1 MTWTVFFL
9 GHSGVDDVQETNEL
23 LMAMALHPLTDGLG
37 VEKGEGCEQGRGAR
51 TFVGMRQGP
60 GPGLL
65 QRQAGLGAVERLDL
79 ALLIDR
85 QNNGVVWRTDIEPD
99 GIQANISPL
108 RVLQSAF
115 DFDLIRPGWLV
126 LGAGLIVVALDF
138 ACARFAKQ
146 RRAAR
151 QAERVLAARL
161 IRHPSD
167 RLATITASAARHP
180 EREVWLSA
188 LLAFDTRELQGRAAD
203 FWQVTGDALDFAL
216 ETLAID
222 KAGLRDRLM
231 KLYLTLDA
239 FPEVPDVLRRLKNA
253 GLRTAILSNGSPK
266 MLDAVVGASA
276 L

>member
-23 LMAMALHPLTDGLG
+23 LMAMALHPLTDDLAFEN
-37 VEKGEGCEQGRGAR
+37 VEGCEQGRGAM
-51 TFVGMRQGP
+51 TFVVMRQGP
-60 GPGLL
+60 GPALL
-65 QRQAGLGAVERLDL
+65 HRQAGLGAVERLDL

-167 RLATITASAARHP
+167 RLATLTASAARHRK
-180 EREVWLSA
+180 REVWLSA
-188 LLAFDTRELQGRAAD
+188 IFDFYTEDFLAHAPSLVAYVNRYRAAQIPSH
-203 FWQVTGDALDFAL
+203 FNVHF
-216 ETLAID
+216 LAY
-222 KAGLRDRLM
+222 R
-231 KLYLTLDA
+231 
-239 FPEVPDVLRRLKNA
+239 
-253 GLRTAILSNGSPK
+253 S
-266 MLDAVVGASA
+266 
-276 L
+276 